1 METANKTQIRKNDIV
16 KVIAGREKGKVG
28 RVLKIDREKG
38 RVFVEKLNLV
48 KRHTKPGKTT
58 PQGGIVEKEAPLS
71 YSNVL
76 IMCDKCNKP
85 TRIAMAVDGDGET
98 QPRLQAV
105 RGRPRSKKEVKGY
118 LRRNGGWG

>member
-1 METANKTQIRKNDIV
+1 METANKTHIRKNDIV

-48 KRHTKPGKTT
+48 KRHTKPGKSN

-76 IMCDKCNKP
+76 VMCDKCNKP
-85 TRIAMAVDGDGET
+85 TRIAMEADGEGK
-98 QPRLQAV
+98 RNRVCKRCGDVLVA
-105 RGRPRSKKEVKGY
+105 KKK
-118 LRRNGGWG
+118 